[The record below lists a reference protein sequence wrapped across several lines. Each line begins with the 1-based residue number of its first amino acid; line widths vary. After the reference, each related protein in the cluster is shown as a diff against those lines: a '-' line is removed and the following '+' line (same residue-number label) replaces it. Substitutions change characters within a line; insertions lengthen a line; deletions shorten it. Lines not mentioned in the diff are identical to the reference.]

1 MLAASY
7 TQPGLRL
14 RFASLSLVV
23 LLHLLLVMAMLQ
35 IVAKRPAAISV
46 PEIFFR
52 IAIPQ
57 RERATPLRSLPL
69 SPPSRPSRGAT
80 VPGAQPAP
88 GIAAPS
94 VPAPDIGGLGQS
106 VFGCAPE
113 NLPNLNAEQR
123 SHCHGL
129 TRPNDTLLVEP
140 PSHVKD
146 PQRRAAEMRT
156 KNTPGRI
163 PCTMIT
169 DAPAPHGGTV
179 PAPAVDPI
187 CVIGGL
193 LNGFGP
199 LNGLPK

>member
-1 MLAASY
+1 M
-7 TQPGLRL
+7 
-14 RFASLSLVV
+14 
-23 LLHLLLVMAMLQ
+23 LLHLLVLLALLQ
-35 IVAKRPAAISV
+35 MVTTPRAVINAREIIFRLSV
-46 PEIFFR
+46 P
-52 IAIPQ
+52 Q
-57 RERATPLRSLPL
+57 RLRLAPAPSLP
-69 SPPSRPSRGAT
+69 PQSRRLRGASAPR
-80 VPGAQPAP
+80 VQPAP
-88 GIAAPS
+88 GLSGPS
-94 VPAPDIGGLGQS
+94 APAPDIRGFGQS

-113 NLPNLNAEQR
+113 NLPNLSAEQR

-129 TRPNDTLLVEP
+129 TRPDDTLLVEP
-140 PSHVKD
+140 ASHVKD

-163 PCTMIT
+163 PCTMIME
-169 DAPAPHGGTV
+169 APAPYGGKA

>member
-1 MLAASY
+1 M
-7 TQPGLRL
+7 QPGLGQRV
-14 RFASLSLVV
+14 ASLALVM
-23 LLHLLLVMAMLQ
+23 LLHLLLLWALLQ
-35 IVAKRPAAISV
+35 MVTKAPAVIHAREIFFHISV
-46 PEIFFR
+46 PHR
-52 IAIPQ
+52 TVPAP
-57 RERATPLRSLPL
+57 P
-69 SPPSRPSRGAT
+69 SPPQAQQSRGAPVLRARPLPT
-80 VPGAQPAP
+80 PA
-88 GIAAPS
+88 I
-94 VPAPDIGGLGQS
+94 PAPDLHGLGQS

-113 NLPNLNAEQR
+113 NLPNLSTEQR

-129 TRPNDTLLVEP
+129 KRPDDTLLAEP

-163 PCTMIT
+163 PCAVIMA
-169 DAPAPHGGTV
+169 APAPYGGTA